1 MSTGKIYPMLPF
13 EVRARIIHYL
23 LSSENGGIIEDPA
36 YNGYTPDSIYA
47 PVLRLDFHTHLEGLS
62 QLYGSNMF
70 KFSSAYALEAFLGQ
84 VNTHRATSALLKSM
98 TLEINVFDQSTGGWV
113 DFLGSGNFKKLFPKV
128 KFLNLEFPS
137 FRNNL
142 AGMDVSPLSGIDA
155 ELRSALKASLVA
167 QKVRVTGVYGDGA
180 AAVCDELERAMLRSP
195 AIKLIKEEDKEMT
208 AWLEENKAMWDCE
221 SETEEPVEE
230 PAEDTW
236 EDTWENEEGE
246 RGDQDTYED
255 VEQYW

>member
-1 MSTGKIYPMLPF
+1 MFTAMTCPMLPF
-13 EVRARIIHYL
+13 EVRARTLHYL

-36 YNGYTPDSIYA
+36 YNCYVPDSIYA
-47 PVLRLDFHTHLEGLS
+47 PVLRLDIHSHLEGLS

-84 VNTHRATSALLKSM
+84 VNIYRATSALLRSM
-98 TLEINVFDQSTGGWV
+98 TLEINVFDQNTGGWIG
-113 DFLGSGNFKKLFPKV
+113 FLKGGNFKKLFPKV
-128 KFLNLEFPS
+128 KLLNLEFPS

-155 ELRSALKASLVA
+155 ELRNALKISVSA

-180 AAVCDELERAMLRSP
+180 DAICDDLERSTRWPPSTKP
-195 AIKLIKEEDKEMT
+195 IREEDKEMKL
-208 AWLEENKAMWDCE
+208 WLEENKALWEQE
-221 SETEEPVEE
+221 SGTEEE
-230 PAEDTW
+230 AEDEGDSW
-236 EDTWENEEGE
+236 EKQWESYDNESIQE
-246 RGDQDTYED
+246 DKD